1 MNAKNNIPGTLWIK
15 SHTDWQTFLKNVK
28 QSPKLS
34 ANHLTMIIQIVV
46 LGKTFYLWPII
57 QNELLSWKSH
67 QQNSRHFSYSVKNHL

>member
-1 MNAKNNIPGTLWIK
+1 MNAKNSIPGTLWIK

-57 QNELLSWKSH
+57 
-67 QQNSRHFSYSVKNHL
+67 